1 LVITQKKD
9 SDFST
14 ITIYNKKTYE
24 VEKSEILEA
33 KVNSFKIYKDKIYC
47 ALSRPFGNILIM
59 SLGNFEEKIYIDGH
73 SCEVTDLAHVSGFLI
88 TTDME
93 GNIKVWEDNK
103 YKKSINDFL
112 KRINTITA
120 INTLNQVPLVNSTQ
134 IITSTQPQLVSQVP
148 VPATAPV
155 VSQVPVVQPVA
166 QPVQS
171 VVPSIIP
178 DQHYAT
184 QTTLNTLVDE
194 DYRLGRGILDDFR
207 PNAYKAQIGMVG
219 NTTTNIITSS
229 TLPQTTTPLP
239 AVSTPVTPNVN
250 VNGASA
256 LKEFL

>member
-1 LVITQKKD
+1 MD
-9 SDFST
+9 AS
-14 ITIYNKKTYE
+14 
-24 VEKSEILEA
+24 
-33 KVNSFKIYKDKIYC
+33 
-47 ALSRPFGNILIM
+47 
-59 SLGNFEEKIYIDGH
+59 
-73 SCEVTDLAHVSGFLI
+73 
-88 TTDME
+88 
-93 GNIKVWEDNK
+93 
-103 YKKSINDFL
+103 
-112 KRINTITA
+112 A

-207 PNAYKAQIGMVG
+207 PNAYKTQIGVVG
-219 NTTTNIITSS
+219 NTTTNVITSS
-229 TLPQTTTPLP
+229 TLPLNTTPVVSTP
-239 AVSTPVTPNVN
+239 MVSTPVLSTTQNVG
-250 VNGASA
+250 GANT